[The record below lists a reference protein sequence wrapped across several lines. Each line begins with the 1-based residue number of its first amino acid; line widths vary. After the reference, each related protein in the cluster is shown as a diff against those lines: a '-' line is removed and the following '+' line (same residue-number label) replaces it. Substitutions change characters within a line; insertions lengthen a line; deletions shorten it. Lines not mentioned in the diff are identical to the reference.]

1 MNTVSAARIAAVG
14 SMPVPP
20 GFKYMNVLLAGRPR
34 HGRFDEFSLKHPKM
48 DVGHRAKIF
57 APFDALRG
65 FSEAVNAKDEQ
76 YVEKAEL
83 SQDRLD
89 AVNAC
94 LNLLYDA
101 LHGNKSSPSPA
112 TSDGTGFT
120 VSVTYFVPCRDPQN
134 DAFGRAGQYL
144 TVRGPL
150 RTVDREI
157 SRSIIVENTKI
168 AFEDIYEIKIRR

>member
-1 MNTVSAARIAAVG
+1 MNTLRIGA
-14 SMPVPP
+14 MPVPP
-20 GFKYMNVLLAGRPR
+20 DFRHGELMRRGRPR
-34 HGRFDEFSLKHPKM
+34 HGAGDEFRLRHPAM

-89 AVNAC
+89 AVNEC
-94 LNLLYDA
+94 LIMLSAVLR
-101 LHGNKSSPSPA
+101 GNESSAAS
-112 TSDGTGFT
+112 SDVVNIT
-120 VSVTYFVPCRDPQN
+120 VSVTFFVPCRDPNN
-134 DAFGRAGQYL
+134 DAFGRAGQYR

-150 RTVDREI
+150 CAVDGEI
-157 SRSIIVENTKI
+157 SRSIIVGGMRI
-168 AFEDIYEIKIRR
+168 AFENIHEIKIQF

>member
-1 MNTVSAARIAAVG
+1 MNTVAAACIATVG

-20 GFKYMNVLLAGRPR
+20 GFKYMNVLRAGRPR

-65 FSEAVNAKDEQ
+65 FSEAVNAKDE
-76 YVEKAEL
+76 KAEL

-89 AVNAC
+89 AVNEC
-94 LNLLYDA
+94 LTMLSAA
-101 LHGNKSSPSPA
+101 LRGNESSAAS
-112 TSDGTGFT
+112 SDVVNIT
-120 VSVTYFVPCRDPQN
+120 VSVTFFVPCRDPNN
-134 DAFGRAGQYL
+134 DAFGRAGQYR

-150 RTVDREI
+150 CAVDGEI
-157 SRSIIVENTKI
+157 SRSIIVGGMRI
-168 AFEDIYEIKIRR
+168 AFENIREIKIQF

>member
-1 MNTVSAARIAAVG
+1 MNTVSAACIATVG

-20 GFKYMNVLLAGRPR
+20 GFKYMNVLRAGRPR

-89 AVNAC
+89 AVNEC
-94 LNLLYDA
+94 LIMLSAVLR
-101 LHGNKSSPSPA
+101 GNESSAAS
-112 TSDGTGFT
+112 SDVVNIT
-120 VSVTYFVPCRDPQN
+120 VSVTFFVPCRDPNN
-134 DAFGRAGQYL
+134 DAFGRAGQYR

-150 RTVDREI
+150 CAVDGEI
-157 SRSIIVENTKI
+157 SRSIIVGGMRI
-168 AFEDIYEIKIRR
+168 AFENIHEIKIQF